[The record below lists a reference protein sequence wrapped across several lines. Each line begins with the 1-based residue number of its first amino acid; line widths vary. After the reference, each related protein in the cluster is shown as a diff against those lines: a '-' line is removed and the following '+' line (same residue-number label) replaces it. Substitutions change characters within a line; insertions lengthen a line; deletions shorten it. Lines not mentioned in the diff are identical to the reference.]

1 MGEECQGR
9 TDAELADILDEP
21 GRWVVRA
28 GEAPGIP
35 EADLRAALFQAF
47 SLSGAGFR
55 VTNIVKV
62 PDDAVVVGVAQ
73 IHRLWWR
80 IGLLGG

>member
-1 MGEECQGR
+1 MGEERDGR
-9 TDAELADILDEP
+9 TDSELAGILDEP

-28 GEAPGIP
+28 GEAAGIS
-35 EADLRAALFQAF
+35 EANLRAALFQAF
-47 SLSGAGFR
+47 NLSGAGFR
-55 VTNIVKV
+55 VTNIGKV
-62 PDDAVVVGVAQ
+62 PDDAVVVSVAQ